1 MSKLSKVKRI
11 QLNCSIR
18 QLKEYCEAQRNCIDC
33 VFCNMFATEAVCT
46 LRSTPAS
53 WKEIPEQKG
62 EPTV

>member
-18 QLKEYCEAQRNCIDC
+18 QLKEYCETQQYCIDC
-33 VFCNMFATEAVCT
+33 VLSYTLANEAVCS
-46 LRSTPAS
+46 LRTIPVS

>member
-33 VFCNMFATEAVCT
+33 VFYNMLATVAVCT
-46 LRSTPAS
+46 LRSTPVS

-62 EPTV
+62 EPIV